1 MLLTDPGE
9 VAARPSAESRV
20 SAWSRA
26 VFSFPVM
33 LAALFAVLTV
43 LTARARFNDP
53 DVWWHLKVGEIIWN
67 THAIPTVDLFSFTTN
82 NHAWTAHEW
91 LAELSIYGAWQA
103 GGYSGM
109 MFWLCLLT
117 SGIVITSYALCSLYS
132 ANAKVAFLGG
142 LITWGFATVGLAIR
156 PHIIGYLLLAG
167 TLLLVHLGRS
177 KDRRW
182 FLLLPPVFA
191 VWVNCHGSF
200 FFGLMLLAVFLVCS
214 FLSIRA
220 GSLVSIPWEK
230 ARRNMLA
237 LAIVLSIAA
246 LFVNPAGL
254 QQVIYPLDVML
265 QQTTNLGAVE
275 EWQPMSFDNGRD
287 LAFLTVTGVIFLL
300 VLVRRAGLH
309 LDELVLLALSVA
321 MAVRHTRM
329 VFVFGIVAAP
339 IVCRLL
345 ADTWEN
351 YKLSRDR
358 RAPNLVVILMAV
370 GVAIIGFPSANNL
383 AQQVK
388 QANPVKA
395 LDFMRSAGLS
405 GRMLNDY
412 AYGGYLIWA
421 APEHKVFVDGRADI
435 YDWTGVLREYG
446 AWATLRQDPGFLL
459 DKYNI
464 EFCLIPRSAPMARV
478 FPYLPGWKLLY
489 SDESSVIFGRAAA
502 PKPLG

>member
-1 MLLTDPGE
+1 M
-9 VAARPSAESRV
+9 RPPTESRV
-20 SAWSRA
+20 TAWSRA

-43 LTARARFNDP
+43 LTVRARFNDP

-67 THAIPTVDLFSFTTN
+67 THAIPTTDLFSFTTN

-91 LAELSIYGAWQA
+91 LAEVAIYGAWKA

-109 MFWLCLLT
+109 MLWLCVLT
-117 SGIVITSYALCSLYS
+117 SCLIITSYTLCSLYS
-132 ANAKVAFLGG
+132 GNAKVAFLGG

-156 PHIIGYLLLAG
+156 PHIIGYLLLAVA
-167 TLLLVHLGRS
+167 LLLVHLGRS
-177 KDRRW
+177 GDRRW
-182 FLLLPPVFA
+182 FLLLPPLFA

-200 FFGLMLLAVFLVCS
+200 MFGLMVLAVFLGCS
-214 FLSIRA
+214 FLRFRA
-220 GSLVSIPWEK
+220 GTLVSTPWEK
-230 ARRNMLA
+230 PRRNMLA
-237 LAIVLSIAA
+237 LAIALSIAA

-265 QQTTNLGAVE
+265 HQTTGLGAVE
-275 EWQPMSFDNGRD
+275 EWQPMTFDNGRD
-287 LAFLTVTGVIFLL
+287 LAFLAVAGVIFLL
-300 VLVRRAGLH
+300 VLVRRAELR
-309 LDELVLLALSVA
+309 LEELVLFALSFT
-321 MAVRHTRM
+321 MAIRHTRM
-329 VFVFGIVAAP
+329 IFVFGIVAAP

-351 YKLSRDR
+351 YELARDR
-358 RAPNLVVILMAV
+358 WPPNLVMILLAAS
-370 GVAIIGFPSANNL
+370 VAIFGFPAASDL
-383 AQQVK
+383 SRQVN

-395 LDFMRSAGLS
+395 LDFMRSTGLS

-412 AYGGYLIWA
+412 VYGGYLIWA

-446 AWATLRQDPGFLL
+446 AWATLRQDPKFLL
-459 DKYNI
+459 EKYKI
-464 EFCLIPRSAPMARV
+464 DFCLISRAAPMARV

-489 SDESSVIFGRAAA
+489 SDESSVIFGRSET
-502 PKPLG
+502 PKTLAIP